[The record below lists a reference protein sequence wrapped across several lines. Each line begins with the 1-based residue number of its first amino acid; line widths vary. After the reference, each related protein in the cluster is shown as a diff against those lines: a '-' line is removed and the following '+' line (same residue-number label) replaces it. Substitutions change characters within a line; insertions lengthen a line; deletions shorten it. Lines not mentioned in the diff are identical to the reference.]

1 MRLFASGIVITTNEN
16 HALRHLLVNPEQ
28 RIRDGITSKIADRKT
43 ALVDEWRPTLFDDD
57 SVTSIP
63 GSEDEIV
70 ALIFSRS
77 DYKTR
82 LEKDTLEGNDRT
94 KLSTAKYSAVSRSG
108 GTVTLFSSGIDIADA
123 DANCILAY
131 VQYLDDWLLG
141 ALMGHIGRGTK
152 QLIRTWHPILL
163 DDASVSSLPA
173 TQDAFITTVV
183 ARSDYRAA
191 GA

>member
-1 MRLFASGIVITTNEN
+1 MRLFPSGIVITTNEN

-28 RIRDGITSKIADRKT
+28 TISNEITAKVGVRKT

>member
-1 MRLFASGIVITTNEN
+1 MRLFESGIVVTTNEN
-16 HALRHLLVNPEQ
+16 HALRHLLVDPEQ
-28 RIRDGITSKIADRKT
+28 KIRDLIAEKISVRKT
-43 ALVDEWRPTLFDDD
+43 ALVNEWRPTLFDDD

-63 GSEDEIV
+63 GTEDGIV
-70 ALIFSRS
+70 TMIFARS
-77 DYKTR
+77 DYQTR
-82 LEKDTLEGNDRT
+82 LEKDTAMGNERT
-94 KLSTAKYSAVSRSG
+94 KVATAKYSAVSRSG

-152 QLIRTWHPILL
+152 QLIRTWQPILL

-173 TQDAFITTVV
+173 TQDAFISTVV